1 MYEPRD
7 SKEITGRRELP
18 SGLGV
23 VPVVVRAILV
33 IPS

>member
-1 MYEPRD
+1 MCELRD
-7 SKEITGRRELP
+7 MKEITGRRELP

-23 VPVVVRAILV
+23 VPSVVRGILV

>member
-23 VPVVVRAILV
+23 VAVLVRGILV